1 MNNMNNMNNNNKM
14 PSLQDVIVSKDNI
27 EEIKIEEKK

>member
-1 MNNMNNMNNNNKM
+1 MNNNNNNM
-14 PSLQDVIVSKDNI
+14 QSLQDVIVSNDNI

>member
-14 PSLQDVIVSKDNI
+14 PSLQDVIVSQDNI

>member
-1 MNNMNNMNNNNKM
+1 MNNMNNNNKM
-14 PSLQDVIVSKDNI
+14 PSLQDVIVSQDNI